1 MNPWLLTLVLAYL
14 LGSIPFGYLLVR
26 LFLKQDIR
34 TTGSGNTGATN
45 VARSGKKG
53 LAIATLLLDLLKGV
67 AAVLIGRYVAGSHGI
82 SMQDMAAAAA
92 AMAVIGHIFPVW
104 LGFRGGKGVATGLGV
119 FLAISPL
126 TTLCCLGI
134 FIVVFAIWKYV
145 SLASILA
152 AAAFPM
158 IAFPLSQGRA
168 STIMA
173 ASYVVIP
180 AIIIFKHHS
189 NIQRLLQ
196 GKENRFGSKKKAAQ
210 A

>member
-14 LGSIPFGYLLVR
+14 LGSIPFGYILVR

-34 TTGSGNTGATN
+34 ATGSGNTGATN

-67 AAVLIGRYVAGSHGI
+67 AAVLIARYIAGAHGL
-82 SMQDMAAAAA
+82 SAEDMAAAAA
-92 AMAVIGHIFPVW
+92 AMAIIGHIFPVW

-126 TTLCCLGI
+126 ATLCCLAI
-134 FIVVFAIWKYV
+134 FIVVFALWKYV
-145 SLASILA
+145 SMASILA
-152 AAAFPM
+152 AAAFPVA
-158 IAFPLSQGRA
+158 AFLISHGNVSA
-168 STIMA
+168 IVA